1 MITLIRVDD
10 RLLHGQIV
18 CAWVPF
24 VRANALI
31 VASDEAAGDSIV
43 REIMASCGYKG
54 LSVAVESIEDV
65 VRHISSGGDGDSR
78 TILVVGE
85 LKDAMRIYE
94 AGMKFETLNIGN
106 IHHGENGGRMLSP
119 SVIINS
125 EDEAIIERFEK
136 MGVRIDIRD
145 VPTGVAVVYS
155 RGRR

>member
-31 VASDEAAGDSIV
+31 IASDEAAGDSLV
-43 REIMASCGYKG
+43 KEIMASCCYEG
-54 LSVAVESIEDV
+54 LSVAVESIDEV
-65 VRHISSGGDGDSR
+65 VRHVSSGEDGGSR

-85 LKDAMRIYE
+85 LKDAMRIYD
-94 AGMKFETLNIGN
+94 AGMKFDALNIGN
-106 IHHGENGGRMLSP
+106 IHHGDNGRMLSP

-125 EDEAIIERFEK
+125 EDESILDRFEK

-145 VPTGVAVVYS
+145 VPTGVAVAYS

>member
-1 MITLIRVDD
+1 MIILIRVDD

-43 REIMASCGYKG
+43 KEIMASCGHRG
-54 LSVAVESIEDV
+54 LNVAVESIEDV
-65 VRHISSGGDGDSR
+65 IKYVSSGGDGDSR
-78 TILVVGE
+78 AILIVGE

-94 AGMKFETLNIGN
+94 DGMKFQSLNIGN
-106 IHHGENGGRMLSP
+106 IHHEENGRMLSP

-145 VPTGVAVVYS
+145 VPTSVAVVYARS
-155 RGRR
+155 RQ

>member
-31 VASDEAAGDSIV
+31 IASDEAAGDSLV
-43 REIMASCGYKG
+43 KEIMASCCYEG
-54 LSVAVESIEDV
+54 LSVEVESIDEV
-65 VRHISSGGDGDSR
+65 VRHVSSGGDGGPR

-85 LKDAMRIYE
+85 IKDAMRIYE

-106 IHHGENGGRMLSP
+106 IHHGENGRMLSP

-125 EDEAIIERFEK
+125 EDESILDRFEK
-136 MGVRIDIRD
+136 LGVRIDIRD